1 MADDTFLM
9 SYLNYRKKVLE
20 EDHLERFI
28 EEIVRKGTLAPTVGL
43 EKNVANALDRSVSIL
58 LTKFYHYLIPN
69 LHECV
74 FKTESPIEQLLVLAL
89 VITGINN
96 GTNIDTKFFSR
107 HTGKDQSFDIIRYGD
122 NSDVLIINNQTE
134 IGDYRVDFLLE
145 LESDIPDFANTVKL
159 ADGKEMPGTMRGSAQ
174 LIVECDGHDFH
185 EKTKEQ
191 AKKDKSRDR
200 VLQSVGY
207 TVFHFTGSEIYRD
220 CFKCAMQCYDYLH
233 DKVWG
238 NN

>member
-20 EDHLERFI
+20 EDGIECFI
-28 EEIVRKGTLAPTVGL
+28 EEIVREGTLAPTGGL
-43 EKNVANALDRSVSIL
+43 ETNVANALDRSVSIL
-58 LTKFYHYLIPN
+58 LTNFYHYLIPN
-69 LHECV
+69 LHDCIA
-74 FKTESPIEQLLVLAL
+74 KTESPIEQLLVLAL
-89 VITGINN
+89 VVTGINN
-96 GTNIDTKFFSR
+96 GANIDTKFFSR
-107 HTGKDQSFDIIRYGD
+107 REGRDKSFDIIRYGD
-122 NSDVLIINNQTE
+122 NSDVLIINNQKE

-145 LESDIPDFANTVKL
+145 FESDVPDFAKPVRL
-159 ADGKEMPGTMRGSAQ
+159 ADGKEIPGTMRGSAQ

-200 VLQSVGY
+200 RLQSVGY

-220 CFKCAMQCYDYLH
+220 CFSCAMQCYDYLY
-233 DKVWG
+233 DKVSG
-238 NN
+238 NS